1 MEYWTPYSE
10 THPREHKA
18 NALLITNDVPT
29 KRTLGLIRL
38 TSFPN
43 TSFSTCLV
51 MSSLVQLVSNFVS
64 TPFALKKQ
72 LRIPPPPLLVTCVRL
87 MMMFRM
93 KDMLLLHAP
102 SDGFSLQEVRIFIL
116 LFYIRITINLH
127 LSIMDL
133 FYFMNRRAV
142 TPLD

>member
-1 MEYWTPYSE
+1 
-10 THPREHKA
+10 
-18 NALLITNDVPT
+18 
-29 KRTLGLIRL
+29 
-38 TSFPN
+38 
-43 TSFSTCLV
+43 